1 MNLIDLSLPIYN
13 GMWHYRPGWENSVRE
28 IESVLKG
35 GNVTIYGFDLCSH
48 TGTYIE
54 TSHHKLKEEI
64 MLSDFK
70 LSDFYRTIKFISIET
85 DALNIITLQNV
96 LSVLKEANLKIEKND
111 SVVICSGYG
120 KEHRNGS
127 YLKNAPSFS

>member
-64 MLSDFK
+64 LSMYK
-70 LSDFYRTIKFISIET
+70 LLGEN
-85 DALNIITLQNV
+85 LNIKMPLLIIKER
-96 LSVLKEANLKIEKND
+96 LS
-111 SVVICSGYG
+111 
-120 KEHRNGS
+120 R
-127 YLKNAPSFS
+127 